1 MSDKALKWVLTVIGV
16 ITGLGTIGSNVIS
29 LGEIKGSI
37 MTMLQA
43 HERRLE
49 EHAKQFE
56 RQANQLSAAER
67 QIDRIKDRVGI
78 ASLKPDSSATAA
90 NPPPC
95 IENEPEQQTH

>member
-1 MSDKALKWVLTVIGV
+1 MTDKKLVWILT
-16 ITGLGTIGSNVIS
+16 ITGIITGILTIGSSVINA
-29 LGEIKGSI
+29 GEIKGSI

-56 RQANQLSAAER
+56 IQSRQLSGVER

-90 NPPPC
+90 LPPC
-95 IENEPEQQTH
+95 IETEPEQQTR

>member
-43 HERRLE
+43 HEKRFEDQAHRLDQHE
-49 EHAKQFE
+49 S
-56 RQANQLSAAER
+56 QLSTTAL
-67 QIDRIKDRVGI
+67 QIERIKGKIGI
-78 ASLKPDSSATAA
+78 VSLNPDVSNTAA
-90 NPPPC
+90 NTV
-95 IENEPEQQTH
+95 ESTDTEQRTQ

>member
-1 MSDKALKWVLTVIGV
+1 MSDKALKWILTFIGI

-49 EHAKQFE
+49 EHSKQFE
-56 RQANQLSAAER
+56 IHTRQISGVER

-78 ASLKPDSSATAA
+78 ASLKPDSSATAV
-90 NPPPC
+90 NPPCTDP
-95 IENEPEQQTH
+95 EPEQQTH